1 MRDITDY
8 ELQQITAELIEKACS
23 ILSDAADITDELTT
37 ILASIC
43 LNEEC
48 AQLAEQL
55 SQTDSETSLKPI

>member
-1 MRDITDY
+1 MRDLTDY
-8 ELQQITAELIEKACS
+8 ELQQITEELIEKACS

-37 ILASIC
+37 ILARIC
-43 LNEEC
+43 LNKEC